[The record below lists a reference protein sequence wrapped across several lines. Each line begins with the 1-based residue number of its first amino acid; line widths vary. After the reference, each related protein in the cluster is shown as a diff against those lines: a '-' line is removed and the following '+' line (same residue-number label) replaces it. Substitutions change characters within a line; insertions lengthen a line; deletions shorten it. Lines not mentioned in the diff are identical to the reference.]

1 MIKNLNFDFFRVV
14 HQKGCKTTFE
24 NALLEIHKLNG
35 KARVHHNGDYPVRLQ
50 TLGKHQDVYI
60 GDIARIRMND
70 IPDKLKLSGERE
82 EIELDDDQGLGEITS
97 FLYHPETS
105 VLMLIRN
112 RNAVSLSAFS
122 DYLAAKQPLHGVKYD
137 LILQEEA
144 YERLQKF
151 KRIGRVD
158 LEVAAP
164 GNAKIFKH
172 LDLSPKGLADLMN
185 TTPRVRM
192 SYAFSMSHDRDNSLP
207 KSIIS
212 DIASKVMSF
221 SLNKKEDIKM
231 VVSGNE
237 KDMEKEVIDLFT
249 DALTEQV
256 AVNIKNQRKMTDGQ
270 RHSAVVDAWNK
281 RKSSML
287 KLFASTNK

>member
-14 HQKGCKTTFE
+14 HQKGCKVTFE
-24 NALLEIHKLNG
+24 KALLEIHKLTG

-50 TLGKHQDVYI
+50 TLGKHQDTYI

-82 EIELDDDQGLGEITS
+82 EIELDDDQGLGEISS
-97 FLYHPETS
+97 FLYHAETS
-105 VLMLIRN
+105 VLILLRN

-122 DYLAAKQPLHGVKYD
+122 EYMSAKQSLHGVKYD

-144 YERLQKF
+144 YERLNKF

-164 GNAKIFKH
+164 GNAKIFKS

-185 TTPRVRM
+185 TAPRVRL
-192 SYAFSMSHDRDNSLP
+192 SYTFSMAHDRENSLP
-207 KSIIS
+207 KSIIG
-212 DIASKVMSF
+212 DIAAKVMSF

-231 VVSGNE
+231 VVAGNE
-237 KDMEKEVIDLFT
+237 EDMEKEVIDLFT

-256 AVNIKNQRKMTDGQ
+256 AVNIKNQRKMADNQ
-270 RHSAVVDAWNK
+270 RHAAIVSAWDK
-281 RKSSML
+281 KKSSML
-287 KLFASTNK
+287 KLFASTKA